1 MNGRQ
6 RSLRWLAAANLVLI
20 LRELS
25 RISAKLNA
33 EASRGASVT
42 ETTRAGRIRSKDV
55 GSTCR
60 YYKKNVMLYLLRRR
74 DLVEC
79 SGLCASRLPRLD
91 GGLMGRELIPAPT
104 L

>member
-1 MNGRQ
+1 MQTGPAIVRSVDHRSDALQLNGCQ
-6 RSLRWLAAANLVLI
+6 RSLRWPTAANLVLI

-60 YYKKNVMLYLLRRR
+60 YYKKT
-74 DLVEC
+74 
-79 SGLCASRLPRLD
+79 LCYTYCVGA
-91 GGLMGRELIPAPT
+91 T
-104 L
+104 